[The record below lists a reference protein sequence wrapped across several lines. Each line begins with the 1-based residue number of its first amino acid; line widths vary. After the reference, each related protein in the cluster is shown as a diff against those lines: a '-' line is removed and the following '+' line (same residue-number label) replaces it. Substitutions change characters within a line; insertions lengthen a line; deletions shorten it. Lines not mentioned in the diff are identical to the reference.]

1 MGNISP
7 FTEHGLEILPLI
19 FSVFCE
25 LLPFHIQQNNFIKL
39 FGSIRFNPLPFEI
52 ISRITIHLSHVPS
65 LKGLPQCGKV
75 LLSPGQDT
83 GGADSGAL
91 IWREA
96 VLIVLKALIALL
108 ELIRQFIE

>member
-1 MGNISP
+1 MPTYSNSYVGDTIP
-7 FTEHGLEILPLI
+7 TLVVIL
-19 FSVFCE
+19 
-25 LLPFHIQQNNFIKL
+25 
-39 FGSIRFNPLPFEI
+39 
-52 ISRITIHLSHVPS
+52 